1 MTFNVSLSIIY
12 LFLMDKTN
20 KITITCPDWYTRM
33 DIADKVASLLKI
45 NVLDMDDYII
55 RGSVLNGDIEEYSKD
70 SFVGQY
76 GQTMFDMLEQ
86 LGYRAYVNGV
96 EEPFVISIG
105 NDRNEGN
112 INLMSKTISINVRLD
127 GRKGLSS
134 KITDYSILKSKST
147 NSTAKEIVKLV
158 TSDERWSRNL

>member
-1 MTFNVSLSIIY
+1 
-12 LFLMDKTN
+12 MDKTN
-20 KITITCPDWYTRM
+20 KITITCPDWDTRM
-33 DIADKVASLLKI
+33 SIANEVANLMKI

-70 SFVGQY
+70 CFIEQY
-76 GQTMFDMLEQ
+76 GQTMFDTLEQ

-112 INLMSKTISINVRLD
+112 INLMSKTISVNVRLD
-127 GRKGLSS
+127 GKKSLSS
-134 KITDYSILKSKST
+134 KITDYSILKSKSI
-147 NSTAKEIVKLV
+147 NSTAKEIVKIV
-158 TSDERWSRNL
+158 TSDDRWHRDL